1 MDWASIVYL
10 GVTFGLFAV
19 FALIVFRTYRRK
31 NKEHNEAAKYNML
44 DED

>member
-1 MDWASIVYL
+1 MDWGSIIYL
-10 GVTFGLFAV
+10 GITFGLFVV

-31 NKEHNEAAKYNML
+31 NKQQNEVAKYNML